1 MFVGDCNL
9 YSEGLHCLEPF
20 ACREFPVGHFQISE
34 FLEDVQNMKGAILQ
48 LSIASFSCK
57 ETLLIYSFISPLSE
71 TLNA

>member
-34 FLEDVQNMKGAILQ
+34 FLEDVQNMKGAILK
-48 LSIASFSCK
+48 LYISFSRK